1 MMTEFNPQKLN
12 KINFQGGVKRAA
24 AKAPKEIKTMEEHIK
39 KMVQDILTR
48 AEREVPEYG
57 DFAPVYEE
65 FKNPLKELCATDFML
80 KITKPPKHIENH
92 EKKRY
97 LEVVAYK
104 LPAPIKSTRIIAVGE
119 KDTIL
124 SKLKDKEILEK
135 IDKAVRELSEN
146 LNDV

>member
-1 MMTEFNPQKLN
+1 MTEFNPHKLN
-12 KINFQGGVKRAA
+12 NTNFQSGIGRTGS
-24 AKAPKEIKTMEEHIK
+24 KAVKEIKTMEEHIK
-39 KMVQDILTR
+39 KMVQDILAR

-104 LPAPIKSTRIIAVGE
+104 LPTPIKSTCIIAVGGKE
-119 KDTIL
+119 DIL
-124 SKLKDKEILEK
+124 AKLKDKETLEK
-135 IDKAVRELSEN
+135 INKTIRELSDN
-146 LNDV
+146 LEDV

>member
-1 MMTEFNPQKLN
+1 MTEFNPHKLN
-12 KINFQGGVKRAA
+12 NTNFQGRIGRAGSKA
-24 AKAPKEIKTMEEHIK
+24 AKEIKTMEEHIK
-39 KMVQDILTR
+39 TMVRDILAR

-65 FKNPLKELCATDFML
+65 FKNPLQELCATDFML

-104 LPAPIKSTRIIAVGE
+104 LPAPIKATRIIAVGNKE
-119 KDTIL
+119 DIL
-124 SKLKDKEILEK
+124 SKLKDKETLEK
-135 IDKAVRELSEN
+135 INKAARELSEN
-146 LNDV
+146 LEDV

>member
-1 MMTEFNPQKLN
+1 MTEFNTNKLN
-12 KINFQGGVKRAA
+12 NTNFQGKISRAA
-24 AKAPKEIKTMEEHIK
+24 SKAPKEIKTMEEHIK
-39 KMVQDILTR
+39 KMVQDILAR

-65 FKNPLKELCATDFML
+65 FKNPLRELCATDFML

-97 LEVVAYK
+97 LEVIAYK
-104 LPAPIKSTRIIAVGE
+104 LPTPIKSTQIIAVGE
-119 KDTIL
+119 KEDIL
-124 SKLKDKEILEK
+124 SKLKDKETLEK
-135 IDKAVRELSEN
+135 INKVVRELSEN

>member
-1 MMTEFNPQKLN
+1 MTNN
-12 KINFQGGVKRAA
+12 INSANFQGGIGRTNPKTA
-24 AKAPKEIKTMEEHIK
+24 KEIKTMEEHIK
-39 KMVQDILTR
+39 KMVQDILAR

-104 LPAPIKSTRIIAVGE
+104 LPAPIKSTRIIAVGG
-119 KDTIL
+119 KDDIL
-124 SKLKDKEILEK
+124 AKLKDNETLLK
-135 IDKAVRELSEN
+135 IDKAVRELSDN
-146 LNDV
+146 LEDV